1 MKFLFAIAFLCLV
14 ICILII
20 FKVDTKSISDTLNNM
35 QKKKP
40 TLKKLSLK
48 KKQGKIKTSFNNI
61 VLALDTMGQI
71 GSLYRIILISFLLII
86 MGAFAGF
93 TFGNIYLSIVFAIIL
108 ASIPFIYVRI
118 QYIEYKALL
127 IDEMEVAL
135 SVITS
140 SIERTE
146 NIITAF
152 EENVDNIGKPLQT
165 VFLKFIYSVNHN
177 IPMEQAI
184 DEMKTKITHSVFI
197 DWCDNLKRVHKD
209 RSLISSLR
217 PIVDRI
223 TNIKIATGE
232 AKNIL
237 SEATSEFISVTVLSV
252 VFMILSYLVIPNL
265 LSSVDVPVKPAGWI
279 KIVFAIDIF
288 TLYFFSVRT
297 FTLTKNINFEDV

>member
-61 VLALDTMGQI
+61 VLALNTMGQI

-237 SEATSEFISVTVLSV
+237 SEATSEFISVAVLSV

-265 LSSVDVPVKPAGWI
+265 LSSVDVPVKPAEWL